1 MLKVHPMLKL
11 GEYEFLRQS
20 NDLKPGKASLS
31 GEDDH
36 IALVK
41 KTQVMVV

>member
-1 MLKVHPMLKL
+1 MLEL
-11 GEYEFLRQS
+11 GEHEFLRQS
-20 NDLKPGKASLS
+20 NDLMPVKTSLS